1 MVVQIHSRA
10 LALLGLLGGCDE
22 GIESAPPVA
31 AAVAQEIEP
40 RPADPVPEPIAVA
53 EPIPEPV
60 IAPAV
65 TPSAALEAWLRT
77 AAVTDATYARRT
89 LYSWISTTTAAR
101 LRQGGELFDDA
112 QLPEGP
118 TAYVQWAEHL
128 ASRDDTSGAVAKL
141 LLGHPDLARRRYAWV
156 RPWAT
161 RLGMVKPYGDQ
172 LIAVTLKSD
181 AIVGRLDPS
190 LDVPWEFRDLDDRV
204 VPLGRVLADPSRVAA
219 IYHVRRDA
227 VPHFREYVLC
237 NESAIAS
244 WSLATPEI
252 AKVVAEDAAFV
263 RELAPIV
270 ADVADYAD
278 VRAFG
283 VDHYAPSASTLAAIA
298 DALEA
303 STQVG
308 RPHRVA
314 PKHRFRKRAAP
325 GLVRIREVPPRF
337 VTIA

>member
-1 MVVQIHSRA
+1 MTVHSRT
-10 LALLGLLGGCDE
+10 LALLGLLGACDE
-22 GIESAPPVA
+22 GLESAPPIA
-31 AAVAQEIEP
+31 AAVAQ
-40 RPADPVPEPIAVA
+40 AVA
-53 EPIPEPV
+53 PV
-60 IAPAV
+60 DPAPVVVAAPAPVAAPAVAPAV
-65 TPSAALEAWLRT
+65 TPSAALEAWLRA
-77 AAVTDATYARRT
+77 AAVTDTTYARRT
-89 LYSWISTTTAAR
+89 LYSWASPPAVAR
-101 LRQGGELFDDA
+101 LRRDDELFDDA

-118 TAYVQWAEHL
+118 TAYVQWVEHL
-128 ASRDDTSGAVAKL
+128 ASRDDSTGAIAKI

-161 RLGMVKPYGDQ
+161 RLGMVRAYGDQ
-172 LIAVTLKSD
+172 LIAVTLESD
-181 AIVGRLDPS
+181 AIIGRLDAS

-204 VPLGRVLADPSRVAA
+204 VPIGRVLADPSRVAA

-227 VPHFREYVLC
+227 EPHFREYVLC
-237 NESAIAS
+237 NESVIAS

-252 AKVVAEDAAFV
+252 ADVIAEDAAFV

-270 ADVADYAD
+270 AEVAAYAD

-283 VDHYAPSASTLAAIA
+283 VDHYAPTPAMLTAVA

-303 STQVG
+303 SAQVG

-314 PKHRFRKRAAP
+314 PKHRFRRRAAP

-337 VTIA
+337 VASV